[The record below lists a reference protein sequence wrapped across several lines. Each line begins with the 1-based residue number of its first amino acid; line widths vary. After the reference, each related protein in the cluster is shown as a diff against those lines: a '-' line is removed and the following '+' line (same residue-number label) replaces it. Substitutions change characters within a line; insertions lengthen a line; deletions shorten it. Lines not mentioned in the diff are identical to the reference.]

1 MTLETALYGA
11 VIYWILCIVVLYL
24 LSRILP

>member
-1 MTLETALYGA
+1 MTLETALYSA